1 MGAHLRLCVGNDTSA
16 RGAGRGYPVGMMVDV
31 DETADPARL
40 VADYRPGDFLLA
52 GPSATVHARGCQA
65 VVAETDPDELAGLVT
80 KHLVETGA
88 PVAVGALPFLPGAAP
103 HVVVPRAARRAGPS
117 RAPSTSPLRP
127 APTGRREVPPGAA
140 YAEAVAA
147 AVRTL
152 RSGSDLRKVVLA
164 RTLELDFADP
174 VDLPALLPGLVRANP
189 QGYTFAADLPGTTLV
204 GATPELL
211 LSRADRTVTAN
222 PLAGT
227 LRRGADPV
235 ADRAAAEALLAS
247 AKDLDEHRV
256 VVEAVVETL
265 RPFCT
270 SVSVPPGPELVRTP
284 TVWHL
289 STRVVGTLADP
300 EVSSLRLAAAL
311 HPTPAICGTPTGR
324 ARQAI
329 GELEPFDRGFYS
341 GVVGWCDAAGD
352 GEWVVAIRCAEV
364 SGARMRLFAG
374 AGIMPASDPAAELA
388 ETSAKFAT
396 LLGAFGIDPV

>member
-1 MGAHLRLCVGNDTSA
+1 M
-16 RGAGRGYPVGMMVDV
+16 
-31 DETADPARL
+31 
-40 VADYRPGDFLLA
+40 
-52 GPSATVHARGCQA
+52 HARGCQA
-65 VVAETDPDELAGLVT
+65 VVAETDPDELAGRVGKL
-80 KHLVETGA
+80 LLDTGA
-88 PVAVGALPFLPGAAP
+88 PLAVGALPFLPGVAS
-103 HVVVPRAARRAGPS
+103 HVVIPRSAERAGPAA
-117 RAPSTSPLRP
+117 APAARTARP
-127 APTGRREVPPGAA
+127 VAVGRRPVP
-140 YAEAVAA
+140 AEAEYEAAVAA

-152 RSGSDLRKVVLA
+152 RDGSDLRKVVLA
-164 RTLELDFADP
+164 RTLELDFAAP

-189 QGYTFAADLPGTTLV
+189 KGYTFAAELPGTTLV

-211 LSRADRTVTAN
+211 MSRSGLVVTAN

-227 LRRGADPV
+227 LPRGADPA
-235 ADRAAAEALLAS
+235 ADRANAEALLAS
-247 AKDLDEHRV
+247 VKNRDEHAV

-270 SVSVPPGPELVRTP
+270 SISVPSGPELVETP

-300 EVSSLRLAAAL
+300 DVSSLRLAAAL
-311 HPTPAICGTPTGR
+311 HPTPAICGTPTDL
-324 ARQAI
+324 ARSAI

-364 SGARMRLFAG
+364 SGSWMRLFAG